1 MILGSQITVPTFSS
15 QWILFTLSCRCLMIC
30 VGRFPSH
37 RGGERERIVFV
48 GQKHALSNRIYSYTP
63 MVRGNNEKKN
73 SKLALQTRTRAC
85 WRARYLARTILI
97 LIWCNPTL
105 RSPTVEPT
113 GRTHTIQGLWITIL
127 SVFSFRSSCAY
138 IYLGMTRTVPESCQ
152 WGEDEG
158 LLYKLELAVQVR
170 TIDLSL
176 PPRTHRAFPRLRA

>member
-1 MILGSQITVPTFSS
+1 M
-15 QWILFTLSCRCLMIC
+15 WAKNTLCPIES
-30 VGRFPSH
+30 
-37 RGGERERIVFV
+37 
-48 GQKHALSNRIYSYTP
+48 
-63 MVRGNNEKKN
+63 
-73 SKLALQTRTRAC
+73 TRTHLWSEEITKRKIPSSPFRLGHAHVGEL
-85 WRARYLARTILI
+85 YFSLEQLI
-97 LIWCNPTL
+97 SIWCNPTL